1 VDHIRGL
8 DEVGKLFGKRDR
20 KKSFLFSTIRDP
32 AKRALSRVFFS
43 QVSIEGKEPTDEN
56 MLKWLKGTSHQF
68 GAVSPG
74 LGGFQLAYVTM
85 KPPEKFSVW
94 DPDSPTEVSNP
105 DIVHTTVRQVMQ
117 DYDFMIVIER
127 YDECLIA
134 MQLMLGL
141 EMSDLLFL
149 SSKTAGSYIVYRGG
163 DKCIKLKPA
172 IVSPAVSEYIS
183 SKEWYA
189 KSYGDYLLLEAA
201 SQSLDLTIEA
211 FGRKR
216 FDKALQTFKALK
228 QRAEEQC
235 AAKAVFPCSPE
246 GELQKEE
253 AKSNCYGVPDEGCGY
268 PCLDN
273 VTIVDNMP

>member
-1 VDHIRGL
+1 MH
-8 DEVGKLFGKRDR
+8 
-20 KKSFLFSTIRDP
+20 
-32 AKRALSRVFFS
+32 
-43 QVSIEGKEPTDEN
+43 
-56 MLKWLKGTSHQF
+56 
-68 GAVSPG
+68 
-74 LGGFQLAYVTM
+74 
-85 KPPEKFSVW
+85 PPEKFSVW
-94 DPDSPTEVSNP
+94 NPDSPTEVSNP
-105 DIVHTTVRQVMQ
+105 DIVHKTVREVMQ
-117 DYDFMIVIER
+117 DYDFMILVER

-141 EMSDLLFL
+141 ETSDLLFL
-149 SSKTAGSYIVYRGG
+149 SSKKAGSYYNNRKGE
-163 DKCIKLKPA
+163 CIKLQPSF
-172 IVSPAVSEYIS
+172 VSPAVSEYIS

-211 FGRKR
+211 FGQKR
-216 FDKALQTFKALK
+216 FDKALQNFKALK

-246 GELQKEE
+246 GKTQNKE
-253 AKSNCYGVPDEGCGY
+253 AKASCYQKDWGCGY